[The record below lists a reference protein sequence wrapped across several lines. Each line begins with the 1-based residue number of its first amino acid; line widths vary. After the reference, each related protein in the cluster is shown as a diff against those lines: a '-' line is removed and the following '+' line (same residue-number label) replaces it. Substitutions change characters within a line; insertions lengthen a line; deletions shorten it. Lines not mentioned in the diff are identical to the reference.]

1 MPNRHYIG
9 ASVFRADFTRM
20 KIGSLAEQSA
30 QLPTKKNPPKLKEI
44 SLKNTLILN
53 SVFTASQA
61 RLSLRRHRQLLSI
74 RGLEEVRQAS
84 IPSFPF

>member
-30 QLPTKKNPPKLKEI
+30 QLPTKKTLQKLKK
-44 SLKNTLILN
+44 SHLKIL
-53 SVFTASQA
+53 
-61 RLSLRRHRQLLSI
+61 
-74 RGLEEVRQAS
+74 
-84 IPSFPF
+84 